1 MSTSASHGKSTTTM
15 TFRLSENIITTLRAE
30 AERRHIS
37 LNTMINQIL
46 RRYVEWDLYE
56 SKVGMISLL
65 KPVAVEFFKK
75 MSKEEIIEVATGM
88 GKNATSDAALFMKG
102 RMDLDSFLSW
112 LEVRMRNSSFE
123 ISHNFEGNTHTYI
136 LKHDL
141 GENYSLFQKTVLE
154 LIFNDVLGK
163 HIDCSF
169 SNMILSFRFSV

>member
-123 ISHNFEGNTHTYI
+123 ISHNIEGNTHTYI

-163 HIDCSF
+163 RIDCSF